1 MKKYLLLTLSVFLFG
16 CSTTP
21 ESNNTHDSTPE
32 PISTDKS
39 GSEDV
44 VKIDEE
50 IKTDDKAVAERPK
63 ESQPVIKP
71 TKSVKTSD
79 GKLILGEQE
88 WVYIKG
94 LNINV
99 KARIDTGATTSSVSA
114 TDIEKFERD
123 GKDWIKFKLA
133 HNEQSSREYSLPV
146 ERWVKIK
153 QSSNVNK
160 LQERAVIVAWVQ
172 VGDVKVH
179 TEFTLTDRTHLNFGM
194 LMGRSFFR
202 DIAVVD
208 VSKKYVQ
215 PKVAIK

>member
-114 TDIEKFERD
+114 NNIERFERD
-123 GKDWIKFKLA
+123 GKDWVKFTLA
-133 HNEQSSREYSLPV
+133 HNEKSSKEYSLPV

>member
-1 MKKYLLLTLSVFLFG
+1 MKRCLLLILSVFLFG

-32 PISTDKS
+32 PISTDKN

-44 VKIDEE
+44 VKIDKE
-50 IKTDDKAVAERPK
+50 IKTDDKAVAEKPK
-63 ESQPVIKP
+63 EGQPVIKP

-114 TDIEKFERD
+114 NNIERFERD
-123 GKDWIKFKLA
+123 GKDWVKFTLA
-133 HNEQSSREYSLPV
+133 HNEKNSKEYSLPV

-153 QSSNVNK
+153 QSSNVGK
-160 LQERAVIVAWVQ
+160 LQERAVIVAWIQ